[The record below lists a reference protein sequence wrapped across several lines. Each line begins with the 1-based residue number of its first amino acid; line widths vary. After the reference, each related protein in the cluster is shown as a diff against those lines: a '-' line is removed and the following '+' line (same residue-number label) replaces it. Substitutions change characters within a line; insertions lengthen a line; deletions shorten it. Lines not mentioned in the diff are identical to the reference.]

1 VRVAGSLFYRA
12 EGEVAPATLRG
23 GGPAGALVA
32 PVSAGRPEEVDAAR
46 VRPVDGRGRATVL
59 DRSGAAKLTVDWDA
73 EAMQSLVAWKHQQHR
88 VNVLGLEPSTHD
100 DGGRAATH
108 RAGTLVELAPGAQR
122 RFATKIT
129 ARPAEPPSEGTGT

>member
-1 VRVAGSLFYRA
+1 MRVAGSLFYRA

-46 VRPVDGRGRATVL
+46 VRPVDGRGRA
-59 DRSGAAKLTVDWDA
+59 AA
-73 EAMQSLVAWKHQQHR
+73 
-88 VNVLGLEPSTHD
+88 
-100 DGGRAATH
+100 H

-129 ARPAEPPSEGTGT
+129 ARPAEPPSEGKGT